1 MDRTVAVTGGSKLG
15 RAVVGSAHRGGM
27 DRGELRSRTLAGQ
40 PAHFIRTDLT
50 DYGQGQR

>member
-1 MDRTVAVTGGSKLG
+1 MRIVPAPEPNHAI
-15 RAVVGSAHRGGM
+15 RAVIDEAI
-27 DRGELRSRTLAGQ
+27 RGELRSRTLAGQ

>member
-15 RAVVGSAHRGGM
+15 RAVVAALIEE